1 MNYYCLIAGLPDI
14 HVEDTKTVSSLIE
27 LKQQMLNEV
36 SAEDAKLVKLLFS
49 TYDNANF
56 LAYLKNKEA
65 EFSPAGNLTPD
76 DFAGIQDAFHEEP
89 KIQKKSV
96 VPLYI
101 QQFYLQTLDETFS
114 FEGVTPE
121 DYLAGKFYESALKTK
136 NEFLR
141 NWFEFNLN
149 ISNLLTAI
157 TCRKHGF
164 NHKLLVVG
172 DNDVATLIRQS
183 NARDFGLSGDFEYYD
198 VIARIAEE
206 PDLLEREKKIDA
218 LKWEWLEENTFFKY
232 FSIEKILVYLLKIQ
246 MLERWKILSIEKGT
260 QIFRELLEGMKEG
273 VKFETV

>member
-1 MNYYCLIAGLPDI
+1 MNYYCLIAGLPDL
-14 HVEDTKTVSSLIE
+14 HSEDTKSVSSLVD
-27 LKQQMLNEV
+27 LKQEMLNEV

-65 EFSPAGNLTPD
+65 EFSPSGNLSPD
-76 DFAGIQDAFHEEP
+76 DFAGIQAAFHEEP

-101 QQFYLQTLDETFS
+101 QQFYLNTLDETFS

-136 NEFLR
+136 NKFLCS
-141 NWFEFNLN
+141 WFKFNLN
-149 ISNLLTAI
+149 INNLLTAI
-157 TCRKHGF
+157 ACRKHGF
-164 NHKLLVVG
+164 NHKLMVVG
-172 DNDVATLIRQS
+172 NNDVATLIRQS
-183 NARDFGLSGDFEYYD
+183 NARDFGLTGEFEWYE

-206 PDLLEREKKIDA
+206 SDLLEREKKIDA

-260 QIFRELLEGMKEG
+260 LIFRELLEGMKEG